1 MPHHYLNSVIDES
14 SFQGGRGKVLSLKK
28 LTDDPSH
35 TAAMRAELH
44 RRSIA
49 QMKIN
54 NQSIQDMHI
63 FGDPSRIPIIIVE
76 RVVNVPRRTT
86 SGNSYFS
93 QLDQKDTPNLLTVP
107 LFNAVNK
114 SSVASPQQNGRVL
127 KIVVFVHGFQA
138 STLKEQSNTL
148 PGSAIFHI

>member
-1 MPHHYLNSVIDES
+1 M
-14 SFQGGRGKVLSLKK
+14 Q
-28 LTDDPSH
+28 
-35 TAAMRAELH
+35 
-44 RRSIA
+44 
-49 QMKIN
+49 IN

-127 KIVVFVHGFQA
+127 KIVVFVHGFQVC
-138 STLKEQSNTL
+138 SLLNVCINLFIYLFIGNCTGIVLERKNLYKEKGWKIL
-148 PGSAIFHI
+148 EKEFA